1 MDLKNQSKLVTFPHK
16 QKRSRKIILF
26 FLLLFFLV
34 GSFFLGFEKGKEE
47 GNMESNQEIPLVE
60 SFVTNKLYGEN
71 QTLDFSLFWKVWDLL
86 KEKHIDRNTFDA
98 KTLMYGAI
106 KGMLQAT
113 EDPYTNFFDPKETK
127 SFNEE
132 LNGSFEGIGSE
143 LGIKDNLLTI
153 IAPLPD
159 SPSEKAGLRAGDR
172 IIKIDG
178 QSTNDMSTDKA
189 VELIRGKKDTQVTLT
204 IFREGEEQ
212 TREISI
218 TRDVIHLD
226 SLSFQF
232 KENNIVY
239 VKINTFSEDTTRE
252 FRKFSSEV
260 LSKNSPGI
268 ILDLRNNPGGLVDK
282 CVEIAGF
289 LLERNS
295 PVVIEENYKGTRQ
308 ELRTTGGGSLSHLP
322 IVVLINEGSA
332 SASEILA
339 GALRDNRRITLIG
352 KKSFGKGSVQEYLT
366 LPENTSTKITIAKW
380 LTPNGEYIMEKGI
393 TPEIE
398 IDYSLENFKNNYDPQ
413 LEKALSTI
421 KEKLIQN

>member
-1 MDLKNQSKLVTFPHK
+1 MDSKNQSELSTYPHRK
-16 QKRSRKIILF
+16 KRTKKFILI
-26 FLLLFFLV
+26 FLLLLFLV
-34 GSFFLGFEKGKEE
+34 GSFFLGLEKG
-47 GNMESNQEIPLVE
+47 QEKRDRSADQKIPLVE
-60 SFVTNKLYGEN
+60 SFVSNKLYGEN

-86 KEKHIDRNTFDA
+86 KEKHIDRNNFDA

-113 EDPYTNFFDPKETK
+113 GDPYTNFFDPKETK

-159 SPSEKAGLRAGDR
+159 SPSEKAGLRAGDK

-189 VELIRGKKDTQVTLT
+189 VELIRGKKDTQVILT

-226 SLSFQF
+226 SLKFEF
-232 KENNIVY
+232 KEDNLAH

-252 FRKFSSEV
+252 FRKFASEA
-260 LSKNSPGI
+260 LAKNSPGI

-289 LLERNS
+289 LMERNS
-295 PVVIEENYKGTRQ
+295 TVVIEENYRGVRQ
-308 ELRTTGGGSLSHLP
+308 ELKTTGGSSLSHLP

-339 GALRDNRRITLIG
+339 GALRDNRGITLIG

-366 LPENTSTKITIAKW
+366 LPEGTSTKITIAKW
-380 LTPNGEYIMEKGI
+380 LTPNGDYIMEKGI

-398 IDYSLENFKNNYDPQ
+398 IDYSLEDFKNSYDPQ
-413 LEKALSTI
+413 LEKALSVI
-421 KEKLIQN
+421 KEKLIQK